1 MGKAWRNRAYLA
13 KYDEGL
19 MKQKTWREGG
29 RYVNYWASQ
38 VALVVK
44 NLPANTGEVRDVGL
58 IPGSRRSPG

>member
-1 MGKAWRNRAYLA
+1 MRRMAGWSGERLEKQSVLRKEN
-13 KYDEGL
+13 YDGGL

-44 NLPANTGEVRDVGL
+44 NPPANTGEETWV
-58 IPGSRRSPG
+58 